1 MMFAPCKN
9 CSDRR
14 PHCHSCCEKYIAF
27 SKQCENVRER
37 KYLENQADAVAVDY
51 IMRIKKWRR
60 THYRRH
66 K

>member
-9 CSDRR
+9 CPDRR

-51 IMRIKKWRR
+51 INHIKKWRR
-60 THYRRH
+60 THDRRH